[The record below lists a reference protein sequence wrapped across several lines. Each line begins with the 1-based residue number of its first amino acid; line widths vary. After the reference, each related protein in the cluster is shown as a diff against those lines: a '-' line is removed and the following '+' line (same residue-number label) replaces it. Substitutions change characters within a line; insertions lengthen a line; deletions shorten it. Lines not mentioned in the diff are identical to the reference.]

1 MANAKS
7 HYSYD
12 DYRKNPKLIYNP
24 HAIGSKM
31 SKVRDAIHE
40 LAWPFT
46 AEDVGKKTG
55 LETKVASNYLF
66 HLKKR
71 GVIKVQSNVT
81 QYDCVRGYYNLYN
94 GDYDRVK
101 INERMEKIKQQA
113 EADAIARAERNKAW
127 RMEALAQYSKE
138 DLLAELARR
147 MS

>member
-1 MANAKS
+1 MANAKTQ
-7 HYSYD
+7 YSYD

-24 HAIGSKM
+24 HAIGSKI
-31 SKVRDAIHE
+31 SKVRDAVHE

-55 LETKVASNYLF
+55 LETKVASCLLF
-66 HLKKR
+66 VLKKR

-81 QYDCVRGYYNLYN
+81 QFDCVRGYYNLYN

-101 INERMEKIKQQA
+101 INERVEKLKQQA
-113 EADAIARAERNKAW
+113 EADDIARAERNKAW

>member
-1 MANAKS
+1 MANARS
-7 HYSYD
+7 NYSYN
-12 DYRKNPKLIYNP
+12 DYLKNPKLVYNP
-24 HAIGSKM
+24 HAVGSKL
-31 SKVRDAIHE
+31 SKVREAIHE
-40 LAWPFT
+40 LPWPFT
-46 AEDVGKKTG
+46 AEDVGRKTG
-55 LETKVASNYLF
+55 FETKEASSFLF
-66 HLKKR
+66 YLKKR

-101 INERMEKIKQQA
+101 LNERVEKLKAQA
-113 EADAIARAERNKAW
+113 EADVIARAERNKAW